1 MDQPVNA
8 ASSGNY
14 GGPPLQ
20 LIHETTDLTYNSQT
34 CHRHR
39 HRHRHRHIHLHLHQG
54 CMDSPLA
61 NKLWRLLS
69 EENRGILKGKRI
81 YMTSPN
87 PATSFSMNPVQD
99 PFYHF
104 SMITTPAISA
114 YSRANNDSG
123 GNETS
128 GGNGNYYNRVQPIV
142 MNQPSNNVDMM
153 PQQRQQMMYYDDYR
167 AMQGQAQTPAQG
179 RPVTNM
185 INPMPA
191 RYHELQSG
199 AVIISYSQ
207 QVSNIPQSFFQ
218 KDVFYK
224 EHSLQAAIH
233 NSNASNNRSFYSS
246 GAAPNS
252 SLPISESVS
261 NRSLR
266 NNNCGIGTGPSSDNI
281 SNYDRKVEVHVT
293 VNESISSAVMA
304 NAVDSGNTNTISGNM
319 KRSEEGRSYLSSLDA
334 ITKAGMLGNY

>member
-1 MDQPVNA
+1 MEAPKRRKSRYIKGEKNIYDV
-8 ASSGNY
+8 SKT
-14 GGPPLQ
+14 PLQ
-20 LIHETTDLTYNSQT
+20 ASQ
-34 CHRHR
+34 
-39 HRHRHRHIHLHLHQG
+39 
-54 CMDSPLA
+54 S
-61 NKLWRLLS
+61 
-69 EENRGILKGKRI
+69 
-81 YMTSPN
+81 
-87 PATSFSMNPVQD
+87 NPVQD

-123 GNETS
+123 GNGTS

-199 AVIISYSQ
+199 GSNNNQYSQ

-252 SLPISESVS
+252 SFPISESVS